1 MLRKIGAD
9 LVFWVL
15 SLMADAEYLSRR
27 RGRHQGL
34 LDFCQTCAMHSTDT
48 KIPAGKGITWGV
60 LLAGAFSGKNSLYIL
75 LITAKS
81 FPVTMKMVVFTTF
94 DMSEPASSSIVFMLV
109 KLWRTCCSKSVLII
123 CPVAGSNPGVPD
135 MNMRLSVI
143 MQFFVCVL
151 VLFQRSHLIVVS

>member
-1 MLRKIGAD
+1 
-9 LVFWVL
+9 VYF
-15 SLMADAEYLSRR
+15 
-27 RGRHQGL
+27 
-34 LDFCQTCAMHSTDT
+34 
-48 KIPAGKGITWGV
+48 
-60 LLAGAFSGKNSLYIL
+60 LAGAFSGKNSLYIL

-81 FPVTMKMVVFTTF
+81 FPATMKMVVFTTF

-109 KLWRTCCSKSVLII
+109 KLWGTCCSKSVLII